1 MKNTGRI
8 AAGLVVL
15 AGLAAAAPQA
25 HAYGRHGGGGD
36 AFVGGLVGGLVGG
49 AVAGAMVDAYGPPP
63 PPPPVYYRP
72 APPVVYYAPPPPPP
86 PMVVYGPYGGPGRPY
101 Y

>member
-8 AAGLVVL
+8 AAGLLVL
-15 AGLAAAAPQA
+15 AGLATAAPQA
-25 HAYGRHGGGGD
+25 HAYGRHGGGD

-63 PPPPVYYRP
+63 PPPPPMYYRP
-72 APPVVYYAPPPPPP
+72 APPVAYYAPPPPPP
-86 PMVVYGPYGGPGRPY
+86 PVVVYGPYGGPGRPY